1 MTDHSFNSQYS
12 RNYVTEGSTHIED
25 DNRNSTTV
33 SSDVND
39 SAKVRRS
46 GQRRKLSPKM
56 KSKLKKISSE
66 DHAGLTLHKTNCR
79 DKPRKAAQPHPVT
92 SKYSAYTNYNVCH
105 NHPASSYNFSRSE
118 YSRVDRGISKQRA
131 TR

>member
-33 SSDVND
+33 SSDVN
-39 SAKVRRS
+39 APGGTLRR
-46 GQRRKLSPKM
+46 RNSPTVKK
-56 KSKLKKISSE
+56 KSRLKKISSE